1 MSDYEKGIPSSD
13 YEKGISVI
21 PDMTE
26 IANKLYFTKGY
37 EAGVELEINRIHKAI
52 YDYFRLFDGAS
63 TRTHKISEAELITL
77 IREGQNG

>member
-1 MSDYEKGIPSSD
+1 MSDYEKGIPTSD

-21 PDMTE
+21 PDLTE

-37 EAGVELEINRIHKAI
+37 EAGVELESNRIHKAI

-77 IREGQNG
+77 IREGQDG